1 MRPED
6 VAVSTRAG
14 DPSVAV
20 PIDVE
25 LEALDAELE
34 AAGDHARR
42 MLNGQRQPTR
52 YFSLELRRE
61 LLDSLEADVPAP
73 AGSAHSAEVAPIIRR

>member
-6 VAVSTRAG
+6 VIVSHGGAASAA
-14 DPSVAV
+14 PV
-20 PIDVE
+20 PIDVA
-25 LEALDAELE
+25 LAALDADLE
-34 AAGDHARR
+34 TAGAHARR

-61 LLDSLEADVPAP
+61 LLEAMTAE
-73 AGSAHSAEVAPIIRR
+73 AGPPTRR